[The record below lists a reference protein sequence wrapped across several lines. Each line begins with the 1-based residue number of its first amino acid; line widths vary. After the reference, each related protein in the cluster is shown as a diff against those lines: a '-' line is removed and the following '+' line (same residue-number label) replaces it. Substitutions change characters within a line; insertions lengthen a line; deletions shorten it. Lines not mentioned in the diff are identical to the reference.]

1 MPRCCIICGFTQAEV
16 NLPSFV
22 QMMASRLVGA
32 KPLSEQMLEILLIF
46 RFMINF
52 SEMLFEIQVFLNSRK
67 CIWKCRLRNVGHF
80 ISGSMCCC
88 RSLLFIQKW
97 NEDLCDT
104 IAPTKYIYNKH
115 INKQSKRSVLL
126 RFRAFYAFHLL
137 IRKDIWWKYIKPF
150 TLIHK
155 NVSKNTST
163 SCELIR

>member
-46 RFMINF
+46 RFIINF
-52 SEMLFEIQVFLNSRK
+52 SEMLFEIQVSPYSIK

-97 NEDLCDT
+97 NDDLCDT

-115 INKQSKRSVLL
+115 IHK
-126 RFRAFYAFHLL
+126 L
-137 IRKDIWWKYIKPF
+137 IRNDIWWKYIKPV

-163 SCELIR
+163 NCELIR